1 VNLQKMM
8 KQAQE
13 MQSRLQQELGTLE
26 VEAQVGGG
34 MVAVKMSGHKQLL
47 SVRIDPE
54 VLDPEDPEMLQDL
67 LLAAV
72 NQATHKVDEAL
83 QTKLGGLASGLP
95 GMFGS

>member
-95 GMFGS
+95 GMFG

>member
-1 VNLQKMM
+1 MNLQKMM

-13 MQSRLQQELGTLE
+13 MQTRLQQELGALE

-54 VLDPEDPEMLQDL
+54 VLDPDDPEMLQDL

-72 NQATHKVDEAL
+72 NQATRKVDEAL
-83 QTKLGGLASGLP
+83 QSKLGGLTSGLP
-95 GMFGS
+95 GMFG

>member
-1 VNLQKMM
+1 MNLQKMM

-13 MQSRLQQELGTLE
+13 MQTRLQQELGALE

-34 MVAVKMSGHKQLL
+34 MVVVKMSGHKQLL

-54 VLDPEDPEMLQDL
+54 VLDPDDPEMLQDL

-72 NQATHKVDEAL
+72 NQATRKVDEAL
-83 QTKLGGLASGLP
+83 QSKLGGLTSGLP
-95 GMFGS
+95 GMFG